1 MGSHIYSVSGM
12 NLRRESGRFSRIL
25 ARILRDGSRFGGSDS
40 DDMYR
45 LSKLAMEALDFRR
58 SLLKHRRGPRG
69 SEKREI
75 DKLEY
80 QVERIMRELEKDSD
94 DRVP

>member
-1 MGSHIYSVSGM
+1 MGLHIYSVSGID
-12 NLRRESGRFSRIL
+12 LRRESARFSRIL
-25 ARILRDGSRFGGSDS
+25 VRVLRERSRFRGSDS
-40 DDMYR
+40 DEIYR

-75 DKLEY
+75 DGLEN
-80 QVERIMRELEKDSD
+80 QVQSVMRELEKDSV

>member
-1 MGSHIYSVSGM
+1 MGSRIYSISGI
-12 NLRRESGRFSRIL
+12 NLRRESARFSSSLVRV
-25 ARILRDGSRFGGSDS
+25 LRERSRFRGSDS
-40 DDMYR
+40 DEIYR

-75 DKLEY
+75 DRLEN
-80 QVERIMRELEKDSD
+80 QVQRIMRELEKGCD

>member
-1 MGSHIYSVSGM
+1 MGSRIYSISGI
-12 NLRRESGRFSRIL
+12 NLRRESARFSRIL
-25 ARILRDGSRFGGSDS
+25 VRVLRERSRFCGSDS
-40 DDMYR
+40 DEIYR

-75 DKLEY
+75 DRLEH
-80 QVERIMRELEKDSD
+80 QVKGIMRELEKDSD
-94 DRVP
+94 DQTL

>member
-1 MGSHIYSVSGM
+1 MGSRIYSISGI
-12 NLRRESGRFSRIL
+12 NLRRESARFSRIL
-25 ARILRDGSRFGGSDS
+25 VRVLRERSRFCGSDS
-40 DDMYR
+40 DEIYR

-58 SLLKHRRGPRG
+58 SLLNHRRGPRG